1 MPNHIFDAEKSLRC
15 NAAVT
20 CGVGKTRLQIVDTV
34 QTNACRSVHD
44 EINIEEAAM
53 CIPLSPEVVETL
65 KSLDRIPDSQADIPR
80 SIANELLT
88 HGLAYES
95 RTGGSIHMTS
105 AGRLWLNRC
114 AY

>member
-1 MPNHIFDAEKSLRC
+1 MQMNHRFAIGGQLRC
-15 NAAVT
+15 RN
-20 CGVGKTRLQIVDTV
+20 TRFRIVDTV
-34 QTNACRSVHD
+34 QTQACRAVHD
-44 EINIEEAAM
+44 ELNTEEAAM

-80 SIANELLT
+80 AIANELLI

-95 RTGGSIHMTS
+95 RSGGSINMTA

-114 AY
+114 AD

>member
-1 MPNHIFDAEKSLRC
+1 MPKHIFDAGKSQGC
-15 NAAVT
+15 SAVT
-20 CGVGKTRLQIVDTV
+20 EEPSSKIVDTV
-34 QTNACRSVHD
+34 QTDACRPVHD
-44 EINIEEAAM
+44 ELNTEEAAM

-80 SIANELLT
+80 PIANELLT

-95 RTGGSIHMTS
+95 RTGGSINMTA

-114 AY
+114 AD

>member
-1 MPNHIFDAEKSLRC
+1 MPNHIFDAGKWPGC
-15 NAAVT
+15 NAVSEE
-20 CGVGKTRLQIVDTV
+20 CDFQIVDTV
-34 QTNACRSVHD
+34 QTRACRPVQD
-44 EINIEEAAM
+44 ELDTEEAAM

-80 SIANELLT
+80 AIANELLN

-95 RTGGSIHMTS
+95 RTGGSINMTA

-114 AY
+114 ADY